1 MAWSV
6 GYLLL
11 AFTDL
16 QSFVRELETRGLL
29 KRVTVPVDAE
39 LEVTEIATRLVRED
53 GPAVLFEN
61 VVGAD
66 YPLAVNLLG
75 TMERIEIGLGRH
87 PEEIGEGLLSFLEDV
102 NPPSLTSIWRNRGSA
117 LNLLNVRPGRSLAP
131 VAQQVVETS
140 PDLSRMPIVKCW
152 PEDGGRFV
160 TLPLVRTRDP
170 VTGAHNM
177 GIYRMQVYD
186 GETTGMHMQLQKG
199 GAFHHVEAER
209 GEQPLDVAVA
219 LGGDPALILA
229 AIIPLPEGIDEAG
242 FAGVMRG
249 KPTPMVRAKTMDV
262 RVPARAEFVLEG
274 QLIPGERRLEGPFGD
289 HFGHYS
295 EAADFPVFRIK
306 TITRRRNAIY
316 PATVVGKPP
325 QEDRA
330 MGDAAQLAT
339 KPLIRLMRK
348 EVRDMW
354 SYYESGFHNLLVVSV
369 DGRYSREQMKT
380 AFGILGEGQ
389 LSLTKVMILVDGKT
403 DPSDIKAVARA
414 VSRNFRAETDFRPLA
429 RTAQDT
435 LDFTG
440 DAFEQGSKMILDA
453 TGFGHEPSDH
463 EGRSLQIDPR
473 SLSTAVLDH
482 RLICDNIL
490 VMQLKAAFAD
500 HRELLERAVRDP
512 RNQSLKSV
520 VLVSEDVDIADDV
533 ELIWGIFTR
542 FDCARDVVFTDQ
554 QFDGITPVYRGVMGI
569 DATWKPGYQKPL
581 VMDPDIVRLVDRR
594 WDEYWG

>member
-1 MAWSV
+1 M
-6 GYLLL
+6 

-29 KRVTVPVDAE
+29 KRVTVPVNAE

-102 NPPSLTSIWRNRGSA
+102 NPPSLTSIWRNRSSA

-274 QLIPGERRLEGPFGD
+274 QLIPGERRIEGPFGD

-295 EAADFPVFRIK
+295 EAADFPVFRIN

-389 LSLTKVMILVDGKT
+389 LSLTKVMILVDGQT

-414 VSRNFRAETDFRPLA
+414 VSRNFRAETDFRLLA

-463 EGRSLQIDPR
+463 EGGSLQIDPR

-490 VMQLKAAFAD
+490 VMQLKAGFTG

-520 VLVSEDVDIADDV
+520 VLVSEDVDIGDDV

-542 FDCARDVVFTDQ
+542 FDCAKDVVFTDQ

-594 WDEYWG
+594 WGEYWG

>member
-1 MAWSV
+1 M
-6 GYLLL
+6 
-11 AFTDL
+11 AFTDM
-16 QSFVRELETRGLL
+16 QFFMRVLEARGLL

-39 LEVTEIATRLVRED
+39 LEVTEIATRLVREG

-61 VVGAD
+61 VEGAS
-66 YPLAVNLLG
+66 YPLVVNLLG

-87 PEEIGEGLLSFLEDV
+87 PEEIGEGLITFLEDV
-102 NPPSLTSIWRNRGSA
+102 NPPSVSSIWRNRGSA
-117 LNLLNVRPGRSLAP
+117 LNLLNVRPGLALSAR
-131 VAQQVVETS
+131 AQQVTDES
-140 PDLSRMPIVKCW
+140 PDLSQMPVLKCW
-152 PEDGGRFV
+152 PEDGGRFI

-170 VTGAHNM
+170 ATGAHNM

-186 GETTGMHMQLQKG
+186 KSTTGMHMQIQKG
-199 GAFHHVEAER
+199 GAFHHVDAER
-209 GEQPLDVAVA
+209 ESKPLDIAVA
-219 LGGDPALILA
+219 LGGDPALILS

-249 KPTPMVRAKTMDV
+249 RATPMTKAKTVDV
-262 RVPARAEFVLEG
+262 RVPAHAEFVIEG
-274 QLIPGERRLEGPFGD
+274 QLQPGERRLEGPFGD

-295 EAADFPVFRIK
+295 GAADFPVFRVK
-306 TITRRRNAIY
+306 AITRKRSPVY

-330 MGDAAQLAT
+330 LGDAAQLAT

-369 DGRYSREQMKT
+369 DSRYSREQMKT

-389 LSLTKVMILVDGKT
+389 LSLTKVLVLVDSQT
-403 DPSDIKAVARA
+403 DPSDIKSVARA
-414 VSRNFRAETDFRPLA
+414 ISRNFRVESDFRLLA

-440 DAFEQGSKMILDA
+440 DAFQHGSKMVLDA
-453 TGFGHEPSDH
+453 TGYGHEPDRLD
-463 EGRSLQIDPR
+463 GPQLRFDPTT
-473 SLSTAVLDH
+473 LSSAIVKH

-490 VMQLKAAFAD
+490 VLQVRGGYTETKELVARAVNDPRARSLKA
-500 HRELLERAVRDP
+500 
-512 RNQSLKSV
+512 V
-520 VLVSEDVDIADDV
+520 VLVSEDVDIEDDV

-542 FDCARDVVFTDQ
+542 FDCALDVVFTEQ
-554 QFDGITPVYRGVMGI
+554 QFVGITPVYSGVMGI

-581 VMDPDIVRLVDRR
+581 EMDPDIVRLVDEK
-594 WDEYWG
+594 WDRYWV

>member
-1 MAWSV
+1 M
-6 GYLLL
+6 

-16 QSFVRELETRGLL
+16 QSFIRELESRGLL
-29 KRVTVPVDAE
+29 KRVTVPVNPE

-61 VVGAD
+61 VKDAS

-87 PEEIGEGLLSFLEDV
+87 PEEIGERLLDFLEDV
-102 NPPSLTSIWRNRGSA
+102 NPPSLSSIWRNRSSV
-117 LNLLNVRPGRSLAP
+117 LNLLNVRPGRSMKAS
-131 VAQQVVETS
+131 VQQVVESS
-140 PDLSRMPIVKCW
+140 PDLSQMPVLKCW
-152 PEDGGRFV
+152 PEDGGRFI

-170 VTGAHNM
+170 LSGAHNM
-177 GIYRMQVYD
+177 GIYRMQVYE
-186 GETTGMHMQLQKG
+186 GATTGMHMQLQKG

-209 GEQPLDVAVA
+209 DEKPLDVAVV
-219 LGGDPALILA
+219 LGGDPALILS

-249 KPTPMVRAKTMDV
+249 KPTPMVRAKTLDV
-262 RVPARAEFVLEG
+262 RVPAQAEFVIEG
-274 QLIPGERRLEGPFGD
+274 QLISGERRLEGPFGD

-295 EAADFPVFRIK
+295 EAADFPVFRIN
-306 TITRRRNAIY
+306 TITRKRNPIY

-330 MGDAAQLAT
+330 LGDAAQLAT

-369 DGRYSREQMKT
+369 DSRYSREQMKT

-389 LSLTKVMILVDGKT
+389 LSLTKVMVLVDADT
-403 DPSDIKAVARA
+403 DPSDIRAVARA
-414 VSRNFRAETDFRPLA
+414 VSRNFRAETDFRLLA
-429 RTAQDT
+429 RTAMDT

-440 DAFEQGSKMILDA
+440 DAFEEGSKMIVDA
-453 TGFGHEPSDH
+453 TGYGHEP
-463 EGRSLQIDPR
+463 QNIDGPQLR
-473 SLSTAVLDH
+473 FDPKSLSSAILKH
-482 RLICDNIL
+482 RLLCNNIL
-490 VMQLKAAFAD
+490 VMQIKSGYPE
-500 HRELLERAVRDP
+500 HRALLERAVNDP
-512 RNQSLKSV
+512 RAKSLKAL
-520 VLVSEDVDIADDV
+520 VLVSEDVDIEDNV

-542 FDCARDVVFTDQ
+542 FDCALDVVFTEQ
-554 QFDGITPVYRGVMGI
+554 HFVGITPVYSGVMGI
-569 DATWKPGYQKPL
+569 NATWKPGYQKPL
-581 VMDPDIVRLVDRR
+581 EMDPDIVRLVDRR
-594 WDEYWG
+594 WNEYWQ

>member
-1 MAWSV
+1 M
-6 GYLLL
+6 

-16 QSFVRELETRGLL
+16 QSFIRELESRGLL
-29 KRVTVPVDAE
+29 KRVVVPVNPE

-117 LNLLNVRPGRSLAP
+117 LNLLNVRSGRTLAP

-186 GETTGMHMQLQKG
+186 GTTTGMHMQLQKG

-209 GEQPLDVAVA
+209 DEKPLDVAVV
-219 LGGDPALILA
+219 LGGDPALILS

-249 KPTPMVRAKTMDV
+249 KPTPMVRAKTLDV
-262 RVPARAEFVLEG
+262 RVPAQAEFVIEG
-274 QLIPGERRLEGPFGD
+274 QLISGERRLEGPFGD

-295 EAADFPVFRIK
+295 EAADFPVFRIN
-306 TITRRRNAIY
+306 TITRKRNPIY

-330 MGDAAQLAT
+330 LGDAAQLAT

-369 DGRYSREQMKT
+369 DSRYSREQMKT

-389 LSLTKVMILVDGKT
+389 LSLTKVMVLVDTDT
-403 DPSDIKAVARA
+403 DPSDIRAVARA
-414 VSRNFRAETDFRPLA
+414 VSRNFRAETDFRLLA
-429 RTAQDT
+429 RTAMDT

-440 DAFEQGSKMILDA
+440 DAFEEGSKMIVDA
-453 TGFGHEPSDH
+453 TGYGHEP
-463 EGRSLQIDPR
+463 QNIDGPQLR
-473 SLSTAVLDH
+473 FDPTSLSSAILKH
-482 RLICDNIL
+482 RLLCDNIL
-490 VMQLKAAFAD
+490 IMQVKSGYPE
-500 HRELLERAVRDP
+500 HRALLERAVNDP
-512 RNQSLKSV
+512 RAKSLKAL
-520 VLVSEDVDIADDV
+520 VLVSEDVDIEDDV

-542 FDCARDVVFTDQ
+542 FDCALDVVFTEQ
-554 QFDGITPVYRGVMGI
+554 HFVGITPVYSGVMGI
-569 DATWKPGYQKPL
+569 NATWKPGYQKPL
-581 VMDPDIVRLVDRR
+581 EMDSDIVRLVDRR
-594 WDEYWG
+594 WNEYWQ

>member
-1 MAWSV
+1 M
-6 GYLLL
+6 

-16 QSFVRELETRGLL
+16 QSFIRELESRGLL
-29 KRVTVPVDAE
+29 KRVVVPVNPE

-61 VVGAD
+61 VEGAS

-87 PEEIGEGLLSFLEDV
+87 PEDIGERLLDFLEDV
-102 NPPSLTSIWRNRGSA
+102 NPPSLSSIWRNRSSV
-117 LNLLNVRPGRSLAP
+117 LNLLNVRPGRSMKAS
-131 VAQQVVETS
+131 VQQVVESS
-140 PDLSRMPIVKCW
+140 PDLSQIPILKCW
-152 PEDGGRFV
+152 PEDGGRFI

-186 GETTGMHMQLQKG
+186 GTTTGMHMQLQKG

-209 GEQPLDVAVA
+209 DEKPLDVAVV
-219 LGGDPALILA
+219 LGGDPALILS

-249 KPTPMVRAKTMDV
+249 KPTPMVQAKTLDV
-262 RVPARAEFVLEG
+262 RVPAQAEFVIEG
-274 QLIPGERRLEGPFGD
+274 QLISGERRLEGPFGD

-295 EAADFPVFRIK
+295 EAADFPVFRIN
-306 TITRRRNAIY
+306 TITRKRNPIY

-330 MGDAAQLAT
+330 LGDAAQLAT

-369 DGRYSREQMKT
+369 DSRYSREQMKT

-389 LSLTKVMILVDGKT
+389 LSLTKVMVLVDTDT
-403 DPSDIKAVARA
+403 DPSDIRAVARA
-414 VSRNFRAETDFRPLA
+414 VSRNFRAETDFRLLA
-429 RTAQDT
+429 RTAMDT

-440 DAFEQGSKMILDA
+440 DAFEEGSKMIVDA
-453 TGFGHEPSDH
+453 TGYGHEP
-463 EGRSLQIDPR
+463 QNIDGPQLR
-473 SLSTAVLDH
+473 FDPTSLSSAILKH
-482 RLICDNIL
+482 RLLCDNIL
-490 VMQLKAAFAD
+490 IMQVKSGYPE
-500 HRELLERAVRDP
+500 HRALLERAVNDP
-512 RNQSLKSV
+512 RAKSLKAL
-520 VLVSEDVDIADDV
+520 VLVSDDVEIEDDV

-542 FDCARDVVFTDQ
+542 FDCALDVVFTEQ
-554 QFDGITPVYRGVMGI
+554 HFVGITPVYSGVMGI
-569 DATWKPGYQKPL
+569 NATWKPGYQKPL
-581 VMDPDIVRLVDRR
+581 EMDSDIVRLVDRR
-594 WDEYWG
+594 WNEYWQ

>member
-1 MAWSV
+1 M
-6 GYLLL
+6 

-29 KRVTVPVDAE
+29 KRVTVPVNAE

-389 LSLTKVMILVDGKT
+389 LSLTKVMILVDGQT

-414 VSRNFRAETDFRPLA
+414 VSRNFRAETDFRLLA

-453 TGFGHEPSDH
+453 TGFSHEPSDH

-490 VMQLKAAFAD
+490 VMQLKAGFTD

-520 VLVSEDVDIADDV
+520 VLVSEDVDIGDDV

-542 FDCARDVVFTDQ
+542 FDCAKDVVFTDQ